1 MSGPLTGLRVVELAG
16 VGPGP
21 YAAMLLADLGADVV
35 RVQRPGPGFDPF
47 GDDAGPDFS
56 LRNRT
61 VVAAD
66 LADSAHRQGVHDLL
80 RYADVLIEGFRPGVA
95 EKLGVGPRDA
105 EKFNAALIYAR
116 MTGWGQTGPWHRSAG
131 HDINYISIT
140 GALHAIG
147 TRGTRP
153 TVPLNLLGDFAG
165 GAMFL
170 VVGILAALWDRER
183 SGLGQVVD
191 AAIVDGVTSLLQQ
204 IWSLRAAEI
213 WSDQPADNL
222 LDSAAPFYDTYAC
235 RDGGYVAV
243 GAIEPKFFAET
254 LRALNLD
261 GALLADQYDRS
272 RWPHLREQLAS
283 RFITRTRDEWAAA
296 FDGTDACVTPVLS
309 LDETHR
315 HPHLVHRASHVTLEG
330 VAQSSVAPRFS
341 RNRPSTPRAPHLEP
355 EEIDNVVQR
364 WRAERTVQSPA
375 SPAPTA
381 KSGS

>member
-21 YAAMLLADLGADVV
+21 YAAMLLADQGADVV

-47 GDDAGPDFS
+47 GDDAGRDFT

-66 LADSAHRQGVHDLL
+66 LADPAHR
-80 RYADVLIEGFRPGVA
+80 RGFMTYCDTPMFSSRGSAQGVA
-95 EKLGVGPRDA
+95 EKLGVGPQDA
-105 EKFNAALIYAR
+105 EKLNAALIYAR

-131 HDINYISIT
+131 HDINYISVT

-165 GAMFL
+165 GSMFV
-170 VVGILAALWDRER
+170 VVGILAALWERER

-204 IWSLRAAEI
+204 IWSLRATEN
-213 WSDQPADNL
+213 WSDRPADNL

-254 LRALNLD
+254 LRALTST
-261 GALLADQYDRS
+261 R
-272 RWPHLREQLAS
+272 RCWPTSTTGRAGRTCAS
-283 RFITRTRDEWAAA
+283 
-296 FDGTDACVTPVLS
+296 
-309 LDETHR
+309 
-315 HPHLVHRASHVTLEG
+315 
-330 VAQSSVAPRFS
+330 
-341 RNRPSTPRAPHLEP
+341 N
-355 EEIDNVVQR
+355 
-364 WRAERTVQSPA
+364 WRVGS
-375 SPAPTA
+375 SPAPVTSGPRCSTA
-381 KSGS
+381 SMLV